1 MNANIYSLILD
12 AKQGDLKALEQL
24 YITYKDKVYALA
36 LTTTKSAGE
45 AEEATRLTFMQ
56 MCDQIGTLADPDSFD
71 VWLQYIALNES
82 NALHRSSGH
91 PIEGEAPGSYE
102 QRIEDDFF
110 LPREYSERHD
120 LSYRLR
126 LIIESLPKIR
136 RQTLILSLYNKLT
149 PAEIAQIMG
158 CPEDQVISR
167 IRCTKGH
174 IKTEIENREHET
186 GEHFSNAA
194 LIPFS
199 DVYTSLIHS
208 RVMSAQ
214 TAATI
219 WEQIRA
225 YAESRHNKN
234 DNKRKISVG
243 VKAAIIASIA
253 TIVICAGILALLLMG
268 PKFSSDKAVASEAAE
283 TTDVTEAATQ
293 APAATDASA
302 TDTPAEKT
310 SAAPDPEPDPKPAPE
325 ENAAP
330 QSKEPAAP
338 ASDNDG
344 ALLSAMAGTYYVP
357 QIAGYTHSTLE
368 IENGI
373 VTQSVFS
380 NGAEPYNKS
389 ESAEIDSVSAVGDT
403 VIRYESSSGAAF
415 SGTYYGADTPI
426 SQVPSSTIEYLSGFN
441 RFDFSGSTLGITIIV
456 DDQNICY
463 VKNN

>member
-1 MNANIYSLILD
+1 MNSYVYSLILD
-12 AKQGDLKALEQL
+12 AKQGDLKALEQI
-24 YITYKDKVYALA
+24 YIKYKDKVYALA
-36 LTTTKSAGE
+36 LTTTKSANE
-45 AEEATRLTFMQ
+45 AEEATCLTFMQ
-56 MCDQIGTLADPDSFD
+56 ICDQIGTLADLNTFD

-82 NALHRSSGH
+82 NAFHRGNSH
-91 PIEGEAPGSYE
+91 PAEREASDRYE

-110 LPREYSERHD
+110 LPQDYIERFD

-126 LIIESLPKIR
+126 MIIDSLPKIR
-136 RQTLILSLYNKLT
+136 RQTLLLSLYDKLT

-158 CPEDQVISR
+158 CTEDQVCSR

-174 IKTEIENREHET
+174 IKTEIEDREHET
-186 GEHFSNAA
+186 GERVSGAA
-194 LIPFS
+194 LVPF
-199 DVYTSLIHS
+199 DNVYSFLIHS
-208 RVMSAQ
+208 RVMSAE
-214 TAATI
+214 TAARI
-219 WEQIRA
+219 WKDIRA
-225 YAESRHNKN
+225 YAESKNNKTTGT
-234 DNKRKISVG
+234 KKMPVG
-243 VKAAIIASIA
+243 IKAAIVAAITIIA
-253 TIVICAGILALLLMG
+253 VCAGILALLLAG
-268 PKFSSDKAVASEAAE
+268 PTFSSHKAVASDAAE
-283 TTDVTEAATQ
+283 TTAATESATQ
-293 APAATDASA
+293 EPATSVASA
-302 TDTPAEKT
+302 TDAPAEKT
-310 SAAPDPEPDPKPAPE
+310 PVAPDPEPAPE
-325 ENAAP
+325 ENAAR
-330 QSKEPAAP
+330 QAEEQTAP

-357 QIAGYTHSTLE
+357 QLAGYTHSTLE
-368 IENGI
+368 IENGT

-389 ESAEIDSVSAVGDT
+389 ESGEIDSVSAVGDT

>member
-1 MNANIYSLILD
+1 MNANIYSLVLD

-268 PKFSSDKAVASEAAE
+268 PKFSSDKAVASEATE
-283 TTDVTEAATQ
+283 TTAVTEAATQ

-310 SAAPDPEPDPKPAPE
+310 PAAPDPEPAPE

-368 IENGI
+368 IENGT

-389 ESAEIDSVSAVGDT
+389 ESAEINSVSAVGDT